1 MIEIQQTTS
10 ERAMLIA
17 LQTRNLNRELVEEHL
32 AELEELSDTAGA
44 DTIFKILQTKSS
56 IDPAFYIGKGKA
68 EELAQLVELNDID
81 LAIFDDDLTPVQVRN
96 LERLFNRKIIDRSG
110 LILDIFALR
119 AKTKE
124 AKTQV
129 ELAQLE
135 YMLPRLTR
143 AWTHL
148 SKQYGGIGTKG
159 PGETQIETDRRMIRT
174 RISHLKEKLLSIE
187 SQRETQSKGRKDFV
201 RISIAGYTNAGKSTL
216 FNLLTKADVFA
227 EDKLFATLDSTT
239 RSVNFSQLASAKSY
253 DESGKEKILISDTV
267 GFIRKL
273 PAHLVA
279 SFKSTLNEVRDSDI
293 ILHIIDFSHPYYE
306 DHLKVVE
313 ETLKDYGSSEK
324 REIKVFNKVDLIKD
338 KSKIEFVR
346 NTYPDS
352 VLISAQKGINI
363 SSLVNRIENIIKES
377 FVEEEIELGIEQTK
391 LASQIHDLAE
401 VTSVKYNHDT
411 VLFKYKVNKENSEKI
426 KKLFKKFSTDKV

>member
-1 MIEIQQTTS
+1 MIEINRKLK

-17 LQTRNLNRELVEEHL
+17 LQTRNQSRELVEEHL
-32 AELEELSDTAGA
+32 SELEELSDTAGA
-44 DTIFKILQTKSS
+44 DSIFKIIQTKSKMDS
-56 IDPAFYIGKGKA
+56 AYYIGKGKA
-68 EELAQLVELNDID
+68 DELAQLIELNDID

-96 LERLFNRKIIDRSG
+96 LEKLFNRKIIDRSG

-174 RISHLKEKLLSIE
+174 RISHLKKKLKSIE

-239 RSVNFSQLASAKSY
+239 RSVSFAA
-253 DESGKEKILISDTV
+253 KEKILMSDTV

-279 SFKSTLNEVRDSDI
+279 SFKSTLNEVRDADI
-293 ILHIIDFSHPYYE
+293 ILHTIDLSHPYFE
-306 DHLKVVE
+306 DHLKVVDD
-313 ETLKDYGSSEK
+313 TLKEFGSEK
-324 REIKVFNKVDLIKD
+324 KKVIKVFNKVDSIED
-338 KSKIEFVR
+338 KSIIEFVR
-346 NTYPDS
+346 NKYQDC
-352 VLISAQKGINI
+352 VVISAQKGINV
-363 SSLVNRIENIIKES
+363 SSLKSMIEDLIEES
-377 FVEEEIELGIEQTK
+377 FIEEELTLGIEQTK
-391 LASQIHDLAE
+391 LASQIHELSE

-411 VLFKYKVNKENSEKI
+411 VRFKYRANKENSEKI
-426 KKLFKKFSTDKV
+426 KQLILKD